1 MDFLKFFG
9 LKEDPFRLTPDPAFF
24 YPSKSHKDGLL
35 LMDYSVDQKEG
46 FILITGEPGTGKTTL
61 LRVFLQRWKNKA
73 EIAMILTPRLTP
85 EAFLASVAED
95 LGIKHKRK
103 NKNEIIRSLR
113 DFLAQKAEEG
123 KRVIIIVD
131 EAQNLPSETLEELR
145 LLSNLETNTD
155 KLLQI
160 ILLGQPEIEEKLK
173 KKELRQLDQ
182 RITTRIRLR
191 RLSKDETLDYINFR
205 LIKAGK
211 ENLQLNRK
219 AISLI
224 HKVTNGVPRLIN
236 MLLSRALMAAY
247 LEESSILLPQ
257 HIRHAV
263 KSLGHTDMRVSKWVN
278 LVPAPVII
286 TLGVI
291 IFALLIIFGIKGPD
305 GIERVAV
312 AKEKRLPAYKIIAV
326 DVDVAVVRNAPSIT
340 SKKAGWL
347 LRDNQLVVLDE
358 TIDEKNTKW
367 YQIPY
372 MGEKKWISE
381 KVVRVVDLKSEDRTL
396 GTEHR

>member
-9 LKEDPFRLTPDPAFF
+9 LKEDPFRLTPDPIYF

-46 FILITGEPGTGKTTL
+46 FVLITGEPGTGKTTL
-61 LRVFLQRWKNKA
+61 LRVFLQKWKDKA

-95 LGIKHKRK
+95 LGIKYKRK

-131 EAQNLPSETLEELR
+131 EAQNLPPETLEELR
-145 LLSNLETNTD
+145 LLSNLETDTD

-173 KKELRQLDQ
+173 RKELRQLDQ
-182 RITTRIRLR
+182 RITTRIRLK
-191 RLSKDETLDYINFR
+191 RLSRDETLDYINFR
-205 LIKAGK
+205 LIKAGR
-211 ENLQLNRK
+211 ENLQISKK
-219 AISLI
+219 AVNLI
-224 HKVTNGVPRLIN
+224 YRITNGIPRLIN
-236 MLLSRALMAAY
+236 MLISRALMAAY
-247 LEESSILLPQ
+247 LEESSTLLPQ
-257 HIRHAV
+257 HVRHAV
-263 KSLGHTDMRVSKWVN
+263 KSLGHTDMKVKRWVN
-278 LVPAPVII
+278 LIPTPATIAFGVIII
-286 TLGVI
+286 TL
-291 IFALLIIFGIKGPD
+291 LIILSLRVPD

-312 AKEKRLPAYKIIAV
+312 AKEKSAPAYKIVAV
-326 DVDVAVVRNAPSIT
+326 DVDVAVVRNAPSINAT
-340 SKKAGWL
+340 KAGWL

-358 TIDEKNTKW
+358 TVDENNTKW

-372 MGEKKWISE
+372 MGERKWISE
-381 KVVRVVDLKSEDRTL
+381 QVVRVVDLK
-396 GTEHR
+396 